1 MPIYE
6 YKCENC
12 GKIIEV
18 FQRGAKQENP
28 QENPIVCSDCGST
41 NLTRLFSVPGMVRMG
56 SSVPEGTTCC
66 GRTERCEAPPCSTDG
81 VCERD

>member
-1 MPIYE
+1 VPIYE

-28 QENPIVCSDCGST
+28 RENPIVCSDCGST